1 MFSISIDRVAVPVGL
16 GGLSEARQ
24 FYGEILGLK
33 EVEVA
38 EALAHNGGPWF
49 ELAGGQK
56 LHLCTDFPSYPARNP
71 HPAFVVEG
79 FEELRQR
86 ILAHAGRVEDNNDI
100 PGVRR
105 FFSRDPF
112 GNHLEFLDRRA

>member
-1 MFSISIDRVAVPVGL
+1 MFSISINSVAVPVGL

-24 FYGEILGLK
+24 FYGGILGLK
-33 EVEVA
+33 QVEVT
-38 EALAHNGGPWF
+38 EATGGKGGAWF

-56 LHLCTDFPSYPARNP
+56 LHLCTDFPGYPMRNP
-71 HPAFVVEG
+71 HPVFTVER

-86 ILAHAGRVEDNNDI
+86 ILAHAGHVEDNSDI

-112 GNHLEFLDRRA
+112 GNHLEFLEHKT